1 MKRSEAEALGVD
13 LLELANA
20 GAWAELVAMDLLSAE
35 ALEILRRKAQLHTQI
50 ASMEQQERL
59 LWEMLLVQLVQQGA
73 APLAKPRANSGAS
86 DPKRQGA
93 DLARA

>member
-20 GAWAELVAMDLLSAE
+20 GAWPELVAMDLSAE

-50 ASMEQQERL
+50 SSMEQQERL
-59 LWEMLLVQLVQQGA
+59 LWEMLLLELVQQGA
-73 APLAKPRANSGAS
+73 AAKVKPRAKGGAS
-86 DPKRQGA
+86 DPQRQAA

>member
-1 MKRSEAEALGVD
+1 MKRDQAEALGVD

-20 GAWAELVAMDLLSAE
+20 GAWPELVAMDLSAE

-50 ASMEQQERL
+50 SSMEQQERL
-59 LWEMLLVQLVQQGA
+59 LWEMLLMELVQQGA
-73 APLAKPRANSGAS
+73 APMAKPRANGGAS
-86 DPKRQGA
+86 DPQRQGA